1 MRTLILKTA
10 LIAGAALAV
19 AACSRGEAPANN
31 ASNELDAN
39 MTMSEPA
46 NDASAMESATNLA
59 EPAAPAAN
67 NASETSGSDTGGDTG
82 GNNVESNTVGM

>member
-1 MRTLILKTA
+1 MPSLTIKTA
-10 LIAGAALAV
+10 LIAGAALAI
-19 AACSRGEAPANN
+19 AGCSRGEAPANN

-46 NDASAMESATNLA
+46 NDASAVESATNMA
-59 EPAAPAAN
+59 EPVAPAAA
-67 NASETSGSDTGGDTG
+67 NASESGSDTGGDTG

>member
-1 MRTLILKTA
+1 MRRLIIKTA
-10 LIAGAALAV
+10 LIAGAALVV
-19 AACSRGEAPANN
+19 AGCSRGEAPANN

-46 NDASAMESATNLA
+46 NDASAMESATNVA

-67 NASETSGSDTGGDTG
+67 ASDSDSDTGGDTG